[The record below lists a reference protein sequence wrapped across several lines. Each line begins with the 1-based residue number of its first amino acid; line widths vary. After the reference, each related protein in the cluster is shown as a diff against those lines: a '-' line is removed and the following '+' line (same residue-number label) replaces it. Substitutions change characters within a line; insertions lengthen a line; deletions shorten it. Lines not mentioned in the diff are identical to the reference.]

1 MKTFLKTFA
10 TDETGAVTVDW
21 VVLSA
26 LVVTLLAAGYGMMQ
40 SSTTSLATSI
50 STYMSGW
57 TF

>member
-1 MKTFLKTFA
+1 MNDFLKSFA
-10 TDETGAVTVDW
+10 TDESGAVTVDW

-40 SSTTSLATSI
+40 SSTTGLAGNI
-50 STYMSGW
+50 ATYMSGW